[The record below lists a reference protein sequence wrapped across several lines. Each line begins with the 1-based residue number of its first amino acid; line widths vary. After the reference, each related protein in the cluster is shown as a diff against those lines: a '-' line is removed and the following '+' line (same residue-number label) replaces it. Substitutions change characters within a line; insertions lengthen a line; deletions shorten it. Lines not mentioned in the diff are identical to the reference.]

1 MVRIV
6 VMNSVSLDGV
16 MQGPGRRG
24 EDDRA
29 GFSHSGWAAPRGGDE
44 VIREAMAERMAPTR
58 GWLLGRRTYDD
69 VLRYWNSVPDSPF
82 AARLNAATK
91 YVATTRPDE
100 PLRWPNS
107 VALTSSSVDGPEVP
121 DAVGDLRARGD
132 GVLGIM
138 GSSVLVHALQQR
150 GLIDEYLLMIHPLV
164 LGTGIRLFRDGGPN
178 QALRLVK
185 PARTATT
192 GVIVAVFQ
200 PAD

>member
-29 GFSHSGWAAPRGGDE
+29 GFSYSGWAAPRGGDE

-107 VALTSSSVDGPEVP
+107 VALTSSSVDWPEVP

-164 LGTGIRLFRDGGPN
+164 LGTGIRLFRYGGPN
-178 QALRLVK
+178 QALRLVE

-200 PAD
+200 RAD